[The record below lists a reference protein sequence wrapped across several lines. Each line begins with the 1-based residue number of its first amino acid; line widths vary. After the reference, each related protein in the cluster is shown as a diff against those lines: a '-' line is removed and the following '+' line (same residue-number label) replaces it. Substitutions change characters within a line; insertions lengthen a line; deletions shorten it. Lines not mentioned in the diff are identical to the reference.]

1 MQQKNTEQQKQGK
14 QKLERERDKSMTI
27 VKIFNTFLI
36 INKKFRQKGSI
47 REVPNH
53 IINKT

>member
-1 MQQKNTEQQKQGK
+1 MMNQNYQNQNSWNKE
-14 QKLERERDKSMTI
+14 ERERDKSMTI
-27 VKIFNTFLI
+27 VKNFNTFLI